1 MLSWRIRLVKV
12 LHLRLWLA
20 KSPFLRH
27 LNGMGRAPYNPPKAP
42 SVPGVL
48 KCIISQCQILLYYF
62 HFYLILHSGDI
73 EDFKVYIAYKLHTN
87 YIEFTYIFVQYD
99 EI

>member
-1 MLSWRIRLVKV
+1 MAEQTCQGLIFKTLAGKV
-12 LHLRLWLA
+12 SVPSSLKWHGAGPLQ
-20 KSPFLRH
+20 
-27 LNGMGRAPYNPPKAP
+27 PPKAP

-73 EDFKVYIAYKLHTN
+73 EDFKVYIAYKLH
-87 YIEFTYIFVQYD
+87 
-99 EI
+99 

>member
-1 MLSWRIRLVKV
+1 MQFVCNTSKLYLQLYAIMADQTCQGLV
-12 LHLRLWLA
+12 RLWLA

-48 KCIISQCQILLYYF
+48 KCIISQCQILLYYYCRYSF
-62 HFYLILHSGDI
+62 DVRLWQ
-73 EDFKVYIAYKLHTN
+73 DFTKTSARLLGN
-87 YIEFTYIFVQYD
+87 L
-99 EI
+99 